1 MSNKFLASILVFVSL
16 AVFRH
21 VIATSD
27 ITLAELEYVADHL
40 SSVECSKLIIALQ
53 MDKGKNLEDCE
64 PECISMESMLQS
76 CLANLIQWNSKAAD
90 ETQADLSR
98 RLLQIG
104 RKDLGNWLTRTVFD
118 ELGYHINESIVKDPF
133 KEMVM
138 PSPSNES
145 RKKSNFV
152 DMDFTAHEDHW
163 MPIDTIIIVVIGSV
177 CCVLLV
183 IGYSLTKLILI

>member
-133 KEMVM
+133 KEM
-138 PSPSNES
+138 
-145 RKKSNFV
+145 
-152 DMDFTAHEDHW
+152 AHEDHW